1 MYPNFENKYLKI
13 KLLTLQLFNQ
23 LKIYWLPIVL
33 ILIFVIQNHL
43 FNAGLNIPVRSYFIR
58 RSIVT
63 TAFGLL
69 LFGPALWL
77 NKWKKYLYLSLTS
90 IVVTLVFVIQFIYYS
105 YSGGF
110 LQASAIFYAGQ
121 GMAVLSTIK
130 TLLTY
135 QLIIFSAGP
144 LVIIT
149 ALILAHNNITVEKI
163 LHKNEKILASL
174 IILLFVISG
183 YSYIFIREKM
193 ESGNTVSI
201 YKYSRL
207 FNVNALVSKIGII
220 NFSLG
225 DILSLGF
232 QVDNATAADIKF
244 VNKYKEL
251 RSTTTVQNVPDVNF
265 GILKGRNLI
274 LIQVES
280 LENAVVGQ
288 KIDNQEITPNLN
300 KLANQGLYFSN
311 YYAPIGPGTTA
322 DAEFMTLNSL
332 YSLPDT
338 TAFIRYA
345 YNNYTALPGLLKEN
359 GYHTYAF
366 HGDVPS
372 FWNRANIYPQLG
384 YEKWFSRQ
392 DYIIP
397 RKIGVYD
404 LGDKDFFEQSIPK
417 LKSLP
422 QPFMATLI
430 TLTSHTPFELPT
442 DLKTLNFSS
451 TTTLNLLQ
459 QNYLQSIHYTDQAI
473 GEFINQLKSADLY
486 NNSLILIYGDH
497 NSFSKISK
505 GLGIKNSIF
514 ADLQVSQVPMII
526 LAPGTP
532 FQGSKITPASHLD
545 VYPTTANLL
554 GITPPTDIFGH
565 DIINGNDAVAISRN
579 LVSGTIISI
588 LTNELA
594 YHTAASGIFEDGTC
608 LKVLNKKKLTVDSCK
623 LLYEEQVNNV
633 MASDLMIKGNL
644 INSSKAKLPH

>member
-1 MYPNFENKYLKI
+1 MYRDFEKKFIKI
-13 KLLTLQLFNQ
+13 KLLALQLSHQ
-23 LKIYWLPIVL
+23 LKIYWLPLAL
-33 ILIFVIQNHL
+33 IFIFVIQNHF
-43 FNAGLNIPVRSYFIR
+43 FNAALNIPVRSYFIR
-58 RSIVT
+58 RTIVT
-63 TAFGLL
+63 AAFGLL

-77 NKWKKYLYLSLTS
+77 NKWKKYLYLFLTS
-90 IVVTLVFVIQFIYYS
+90 TTVALIFIIQFIYYS

-121 GMAVLSTIK
+121 GMTVLSTIK
-130 TLLTY
+130 TLLSY
-135 QLIIFSAGP
+135 QLIFFSAGP
-144 LVIIT
+144 LTVIL
-149 ALILAHNNITVEKI
+149 ALILVRNNIIIEKI
-163 LHKNEKILASL
+163 LHKKEKILASL
-174 IILLFVISG
+174 IILLFVIFG
-183 YSYIFIREKM
+183 YSYIFVREKM

-232 QVDNATAADIKF
+232 QIDKATAADINF
-244 VNKYKEL
+244 VKNYKEL
-251 RSTTTVQNVPDVNF
+251 NLTTTNQNITDVNF
-265 GILKGRNLI
+265 GLLKGRNLI

-288 KIDNQEITPNLN
+288 KIDNQEITPYLN
-300 KLANQGLYFSN
+300 KLANQGLYFPN

-345 YNNYTALPGLLKEN
+345 YNDYSALPSLLKEN

-392 DYIIP
+392 DYSIP

-430 TLTSHTPFELPT
+430 TLTSHTPFELPS
-442 DLKTLNFSS
+442 DLKTLHFSP

-459 QNYLQSIHYTDQAI
+459 QNYLQSIRYTDQAV
-473 GEFINQLKSADLY
+473 GDFIDQLKVAGLY

-497 NSFSKISK
+497 TSFSKISK

-514 ADLQVSQVPMII
+514 ADLQASQVPMII

-532 FQGSKITPASHLD
+532 LQGSRITPASHLD

-554 GITPPTDIFGH
+554 GILTPMEIFGH
-565 DIINGNDAVAISRN
+565 DIINGRNAVAVSRN
-579 LVSGTIISI
+579 LISGTIISI
-588 LTNELA
+588 LSNKLA
-594 YHTAASGIFEDGTC
+594 YHTAASGIFADGTC
-608 LKVLNKKKLTVDSCK
+608 LEVLNIKKLPVENCK
-623 LLYEEQVNNV
+623 LLYEEQVNNIK
-633 MASDLMIKGNL
+633 ASDLMIKGNL
-644 INSSKAKLPH
+644 IKSSIAKLPH